1 MSRHWITCTG
11 AEREDR
17 LQALASEES
26 VKPFDLSR
34 LPLIRVSLF
43 KLSEA
48 EHVLI
53 INLHHIVA
61 DGLSI
66 GLLSN
71 ELDIFYRSFTGGGSP
86 CPPELG
92 VQYGDF
98 ALWQRQAIAT
108 EGAYAKQIEFWRT
121 QLSGR
126 LPVLELPADKPRPVL
141 QSFKGSNVF
150 FHIPATLVQRV
161 KSLGEREGCTF
172 FMTVL
177 AAFQLLLHRYS
188 GAEDIV
194 IGTPIARRS
203 PEEVEPLIGL
213 ILNMAALRCDVS
225 GDPTFREVLRRTRA
239 TTLDAYSNSEVPFEV
254 MLKELTFE
262 RDPSRNPVFQVML
275 QVLTDIA
282 PTLGDLE
289 ISSFHF
295 DLKFAQLDLTLH
307 LYEEAGDYQGRVEYC
322 SDLFEAETIRRLC
335 GHFETLLEA
344 IVRTPDQSISK
355 LPMLTDAE
363 RHQLLVEWNA
373 TDREYAKE
381 KCLHQLFEAE
391 VERTPDAIAVIFGD
405 QQVSYRELNRRA
417 NQLARYLQKS
427 GVGPETLVGISMER
441 SLEMVVGLLGILKA
455 GGAYVALDPSYPK
468 ERLAFMLADTNAL
481 VLLTRQATLES
492 LPEHGARVVSLDT
505 DWNAIARHDEAN
517 PTSGITSDNLVY
529 VIYTSG
535 STGKP
540 KGVAIEHHS
549 AVALLA
555 WSRTLFSAEDMAGVL
570 ASTSICF
577 DLSVFELFAPLS
589 CGGKVILAENA
600 LALSSLPTA
609 SQVTLINTVPSAIAE
624 LLRMDRIPSSVVT
637 INLAGEP
644 LKNALVQQLYE
655 RTSVKRIFDLYG
667 PSEDTTYSTFALR
680 TVTGPQTIGRPIYNT
695 QAYVLDRQMQPVPV
709 GIPGE
714 LYLGG
719 EGLARGYFNRPDFT
733 DERFIPNPFSKEPG
747 ARLYKSGDRCR
758 YLPDGNLEFLGRVDN
773 QVKLRGFRIELGE
786 IEAVLGQHPALRET
800 LVLARE
806 DDSTSSSSNETD
818 KRLMA
823 YLVTEQEP
831 APTVLELRN
840 FLKEKLP
847 DYMIPS
853 AFLFLA
859 SLPLTPNGKI
869 DRKALP
875 LPDRTRAESE
885 KIVAPRDDTETIL
898 CKLWAEVLKIDQVG
912 IDDNFFAL
920 GGHSLLAAKLF
931 TRLDETFGRSLPLGT
946 LFITPTVRALAEH
959 YRAHEERSFRSIVA
973 LRPNGSRPPV
983 YAVPGVFGNVLGF
996 ADLSRELGPNQ
1007 PFYALQSVGLDGK
1020 EAPLESIEEMA
1031 QLYIDEIRS
1040 VQPHGPYALL
1050 GACFGATVA
1059 YEIARQLLKD
1069 REAVALLGLLD
1080 PTLHKGSNKPAS
1092 MPRAIKRVAA
1102 MGTLVSGRFHLYLD
1116 EMYERTG
1123 RDRIKYL
1130 AQKIRSLARLFTD
1143 DYASK
1148 GAQRELHQIEVYGAN
1163 LRALDR
1169 YRRKSLSGP
1178 LGSLEIFE
1186 TERAR
1191 ETSSFGRP
1199 IDWSDWWKGPTMK
1212 HRVAGKDSGDM
1223 LRGDNARLLAAR
1235 LAERLR
1241 MTFSRNYFNKS
1252 TLS

>member
-1 MSRHWITCTG
+1 M
-11 AEREDR
+11 
-17 LQALASEES
+17 
-26 VKPFDLSR
+26 
-34 LPLIRVSLF
+34 
-43 KLSEA
+43 
-48 EHVLI
+48 
-53 INLHHIVA
+53 
-61 DGLSI
+61 
-66 GLLSN
+66 
-71 ELDIFYRSFTGGGSP
+71 
-86 CPPELG
+86 
-92 VQYGDF
+92 
-98 ALWQRQAIAT
+98 
-108 EGAYAKQIEFWRT
+108 
-121 QLSGR
+121 
-126 LPVLELPADKPRPVL
+126 
-141 QSFKGSNVF
+141 
-150 FHIPATLVQRV
+150 
-161 KSLGEREGCTF
+161 
-172 FMTVL
+172 
-177 AAFQLLLHRYS
+177 
-188 GAEDIV
+188 
-194 IGTPIARRS
+194 
-203 PEEVEPLIGL
+203 
-213 ILNMAALRCDVS
+213 
-225 GDPTFREVLRRTRA
+225 
-239 TTLDAYSNSEVPFEV
+239 
-254 MLKELTFE
+254 
-262 RDPSRNPVFQVML
+262 
-275 QVLTDIA
+275 
-282 PTLGDLE
+282 
-289 ISSFHF
+289 
-295 DLKFAQLDLTLH
+295 
-307 LYEEAGDYQGRVEYC
+307 
-322 SDLFEAETIRRLC
+322 
-335 GHFETLLEA
+335 
-344 IVRTPDQSISK
+344 
-355 LPMLTDAE
+355 
-363 RHQLLVEWNA
+363 
-373 TDREYAKE
+373 
-381 KCLHQLFEAE
+381 
-391 VERTPDAIAVIFGD
+391 
-405 QQVSYRELNRRA
+405 
-417 NQLARYLQKS
+417 
-427 GVGPETLVGISMER
+427 
-441 SLEMVVGLLGILKA
+441 
-455 GGAYVALDPSYPK
+455 
-468 ERLAFMLADTNAL
+468 
-481 VLLTRQATLES
+481 
-492 LPEHGARVVSLDT
+492 
-505 DWNAIARHDEAN
+505 
-517 PTSGITSDNLVY
+517 
-529 VIYTSG
+529 
-535 STGKP
+535 
-540 KGVAIEHHS
+540 
-549 AVALLA
+549 
-555 WSRTLFSAEDMAGVL
+555 

-577 DLSVFELFAPLS
+577 DLSVFELFAPLT

-624 LLRMDRIPSSVVT
+624 LLRMDRIPSSVIT

-667 PSEDTTYSTFALR
+667 PSEDTTYSTFVLR

-719 EGLARGYFNRPDFT
+719 EGLARGYFNRPNFT
-733 DERFIPNPFSKEPG
+733 AERFILNPFSKEPG
-747 ARLYKSGDRCR
+747 ARLYKSGDLCR
-758 YLPDGNLEFLGRVDN
+758 YLPNGNLEFLGRIDN

-786 IEAVLGQHPALRET
+786 IEAVLSQHPALRET

-806 DDSTSSSSNETD
+806 DDSTSPSSNETD

-823 YLVTEQEP
+823 YLVTGQEP

-885 KIVAPRDDTETIL
+885 KIVGPRDDTETIL

-973 LRPNGSRPPV
+973 LRPNGLRPPV

-1007 PFYALQSVGLDGK
+1007 PFYDLQSVGLDGK

-1059 YEIARQLLKD
+1059 YEIARQSLKIEKLLPSWGCSID
-1069 REAVALLGLLD
+1069 
-1080 PTLHKGSNKPAS
+1080 LHKGSNNPAS
-1092 MPRAIKRVAA
+1092 MPRAIKRMAA
-1102 MGTLVSGRFHLYLD
+1102 MGTLVSRRFHLYLD

-1123 RDRIKYL
+1123 RHRIKYL
-1130 AQKIRSLARLFTD
+1130 AQKIRSLARLLTD

-1186 TERAR
+1186 THAPAR
-1191 ETSSFGRP
+1191 PALSIATSIGVTGGRV
-1199 IDWSDWWKGPTMK
+1199 
-1212 HRVAGKDSGDM
+1212 RQ
-1223 LRGDNARLLAAR
+1223 
-1235 LAERLR
+1235 
-1241 MTFSRNYFNKS
+1241 
-1252 TLS
+1252 